1 MAIEHCHRRSNAGHP
16 VYLSACLCD
25 CLSVYVCPCV
35 RLFVRLIF
43 FLFVSLSNQI
53 SVSKAI
59 CPFVYLLSQLWT
71 DYVLIVKKL
80 ISLNYL
86 QVVTFHLKE
95 CSYFIKSALQNT
107 CVPKCE
113 NNSHTLQIIPSS
125 LLPLPPNTYPT
136 FWHITVDRPGGASF
150 ISLAARSTRPCLLDM
165 SQSGQ
170 TCRLNTCTI
179 VHW

>member
-113 NNSHTLQIIPSS
+113 NNSA
-125 LLPLPPNTYPT
+125 
-136 FWHITVDRPGGASF
+136 HITDHPLSPPPSPPKHIPHILTHYRWPTGRCLFYLFGGAIYST
-150 ISLAARSTRPCLLDM
+150 LPARYVTVWSNL
-165 SQSGQ
+165 
-170 TCRLNTCTI
+170 
-179 VHW
+179 